1 MLNQIFESNG
11 ANETE
16 TPCGGPLPGRHSPAQ
31 QRGHGCH
38 PAIDSLQ
45 GSKQGSDG
53 MCLQE

>member
-11 ANETE
+11 ANETG
-16 TPCGGPLPGRHSPAQ
+16 TPCGGPLPGRYSPEQ

-53 MCLQE
+53 MCSQE